1 MSIAVAIKN
10 SRQLVLGTDSQTSFG
25 SSRVP
30 TDNLKT
36 IKIHQIGA
44 AYLATTGWGL
54 YENILDDY
62 LTRSP
67 GVKIDTKQTIFA
79 FFMTFWKELH
89 EHYPFVKDQP
99 DKEDESPFGSLDASF
114 LVISAQGIFHIGA
127 DMSVTTFEKYYAI
140 GSGADYALGAVAA
153 LYNDTLDATTVCQKA
168 IAAAID
174 FDVHC
179 GGEIDI
185 RVIDLA

>member
-1 MSIAVAIKN
+1 MSIAVAIRN
-10 SRQLVLGTDSQTSFG
+10 ARQIVLGSDTQTSFG

-36 IKIHQIGA
+36 TKIHQIGD

-62 LTRSP
+62 LARSP
-67 GVKIDTKQTIFA
+67 NTKINTKQAIFS
-79 FFMTFWKELH
+79 FFMAFWKALH

-114 LVISAQGIFHIGA
+114 LAISMQGVFHIGA
-127 DMSVTTFEKYYAI
+127 DMSVSSFEKYYAI

-153 LYNDTLDATTVCQKA
+153 LYEDDLDATVLCRKA
-168 IAAAID
+168 ISAAID

-185 RVIDLA
+185 RVINLA